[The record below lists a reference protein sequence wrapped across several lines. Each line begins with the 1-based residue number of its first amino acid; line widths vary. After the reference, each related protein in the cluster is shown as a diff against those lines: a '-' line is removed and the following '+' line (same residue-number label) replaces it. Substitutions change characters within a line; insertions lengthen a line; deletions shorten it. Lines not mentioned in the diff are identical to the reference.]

1 MKIIVQNIMGRR
13 TTLDVEP
20 DDTFTDLKAHYQD
33 KTVPAVAFVFCTMAD
48 HHTLADY
55 NIPQASS
62 RSMGHAATSP
72 TAVVILRQAAGAR
85 V

>member
-1 MKIIVQNIMGRR
+1 M
-13 TTLDVEP
+13 EP

-55 NIPQASS
+55 NIPQGSS
-62 RSMGHAATSP
+62 RSMDGAATSL
-72 TAVVILRQAAGAR
+72 TTVVFVSPGKRQRSQRWHASCKLSVGSA
-85 V
+85 